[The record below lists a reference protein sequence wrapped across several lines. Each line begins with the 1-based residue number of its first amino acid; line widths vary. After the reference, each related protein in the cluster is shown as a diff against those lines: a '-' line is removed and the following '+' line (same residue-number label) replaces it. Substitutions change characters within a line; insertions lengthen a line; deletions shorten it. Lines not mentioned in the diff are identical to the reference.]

1 MNPKP
6 YMIKI
11 KVVQQS
17 RSGPWMEYKQNII
30 KTPRTSLQNSIPISL
45 TGENKLE
52 QILLNATIL
61 NALTIPRLLKSSPK
75 VQPLNLLMRLE
86 LP

>member
-1 MNPKP
+1 
-6 YMIKI
+6 MIKI

-17 RSGPWMEYKQNII
+17 RSGPDMEYKQNII

-45 TGENKLE
+45 IGENKLE
-52 QILLNATIL
+52 QILLNATIF
-61 NALTIPRLLKSSPK
+61 NALTIPSLLKVTSK